1 MASDIDI
8 ASNALQMIGAGSISS
23 FDDPGA
29 GAAVAKALY
38 EDLLTALLT
47 DTYWR
52 FAMKKQ
58 SLNQLSQTPL
68 NEFQF
73 AYQIPTDSLKIER
86 IYPRIFYKI
95 YRDLIYTNASS
106 IEIDYAFR
114 PDTTLLPSY
123 FVLAFT
129 YKLASEFSLAVTDKE
144 GKAALYEGK
153 HDKALAKA
161 FAADAMQHP
170 QTPIVDSPFTDVRF
184 GGGSVSGLGHF

>member
-8 ASNALQMIGAGSISS
+8 ASNALQKIGAGSISS
-23 FDDPGA
+23 FDEPGA

-38 EDLLTALLT
+38 EPLLIALLT

-68 NEFQF
+68 NEFKF
-73 AYQIPTDSLKIER
+73 AYQIPTDNLKIER

-95 YRDLIYTNASS
+95 YRDLIYTDASS

-114 PDTTLLPSY
+114 PDTTSLPSY

-129 YKLASEFSLAVTDKE
+129 YKLASEFALGVTDKAD
-144 GKAALYEGK
+144 KNALYEGK

-161 FAADAMQHP
+161 FSADAMQHP
-170 QTPIVDSPFTDVRF
+170 QTPIVDSPFTDVRNGGISWGF
-184 GGGSVSGLGHF
+184 GFG